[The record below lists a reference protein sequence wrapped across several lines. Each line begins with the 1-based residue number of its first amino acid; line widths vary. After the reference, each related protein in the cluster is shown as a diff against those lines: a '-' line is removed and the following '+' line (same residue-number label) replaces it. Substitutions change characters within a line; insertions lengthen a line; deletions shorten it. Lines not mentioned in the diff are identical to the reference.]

1 MTDAD
6 ALAARIVADTGGDIR
21 LALPL
26 GLGKPVTLL
35 NALTRAACEDP
46 SIHLSIFTAL
56 TLERP
61 SPGSDIEKRFLE
73 PAMDRLFGAY
83 PDILYARMLR
93 EGSLPANIEL
103 REFFLLAGRW
113 LGVERMQQ
121 NYISANY
128 THARDVLIAQDP
140 NVLIQLLA
148 RDGDGYSLSC
158 NTDITADLLQ
168 RRAAGQMDFLMA
180 GEINDQLPFM
190 HGPAAEIDSAT
201 LQYCLDPP
209 RQFELFSAV
218 RQPVSDDHHAIGAHV
233 AGLVRDGGTLQLGI
247 GKTGDAVAH
256 ALILRQKGRFAP
268 LLDDLSP
275 GADARTTGFETG
287 LYAAAEMLV
296 GGLLALFEEG
306 IVKRQVDGA
315 AIHAAFFVEDRDFYA
330 RLRDMPPDRRAQI
343 QMRAVSFTNAL
354 YGDEAAKRAARRDA
368 RFVNSAMKASL
379 LGAVASDVKDDGQ
392 VVSGVG
398 GQFNFVEQAFAL
410 KGARSILTLPSTRES
425 GGKTVSNI
433 VWELPFATVPHHMR
447 DIVVTEYG
455 VADLRGQPDHE
466 VIARMLA
473 ITDARFQ
480 EPLLKAAQ
488 EAGKISRN
496 FRLGAQSNTP
506 QRLKEWRDAH
516 RADLPDFPFGTDFDR
531 LERKLLPA
539 LARLSRARHSPASL
553 ARLIAAS
560 LFRAAPA
567 HEADAMS
574 RMGFARKAR
583 LGEALTARALRGA
596 LRLEP
601 ARHPDGG

>member
-26 GLGKPVTLL
+26 GLGKPVRLL

-61 SPGSDIEKRFLE
+61 SPASDIEKRFLE

-83 PDILYARMLR
+83 PEILYARMLR

-148 RDGDGYSLSC
+148 REGDGYSLSC

-275 GADARTTGFETG
+275 GADVRTTGFETG

-296 GGLLALFEEG
+296 GGFWPSLRKGSSNGRWTAPPFTRPSLSR
-306 IVKRQVDGA
+306 I
-315 AIHAAFFVEDRDFYA
+315 AISMPGCATC
-330 RLRDMPPDRRAQI
+330 RLI
-343 QMRAVSFTNAL
+343 
-354 YGDEAAKRAARRDA
+354 GARRSRCVRSVSPT
-368 RFVNSAMKASL
+368 RFTATKPPSAL
-379 LGAVASDVKDDGQ
+379 PGA
-392 VVSGVG
+392 
-398 GQFNFVEQAFAL
+398 
-410 KGARSILTLPSTRES
+410 
-425 GGKTVSNI
+425 
-433 VWELPFATVPHHMR
+433 M
-447 DIVVTEYG
+447 
-455 VADLRGQPDHE
+455 
-466 VIARMLA
+466 
-473 ITDARFQ
+473 
-480 EPLLKAAQ
+480 
-488 EAGKISRN
+488 
-496 FRLGAQSNTP
+496 
-506 QRLKEWRDAH
+506 
-516 RADLPDFPFGTDFDR
+516 
-531 LERKLLPA
+531 
-539 LARLSRARHSPASL
+539 PASSTV
-553 ARLIAAS
+553 R
-560 LFRAAPA
+560 
-567 HEADAMS
+567 
-574 RMGFARKAR
+574 
-583 LGEALTARALRGA
+583 
-596 LRLEP
+596 
-601 ARHPDGG
+601 